1 MEDGGAGDPS
11 SKPAVSMV
19 DCFGEAQH
27 MPWGL
32 PQGPGEGPASMQ
44 LGAAYNLFD
53 CEELLE
59 ASIRSIRS
67 EVDYVVV
74 VYQRVSNFAMPC
86 SAELMP
92 TLQRLKS
99 AGLVDELLE
108 YSPRA
113 FSLDEKKTLVSRR
126 ATDMHLGGAC
136 VEDVGD
142 QFMNELTK
150 REIGRRACATHGC
163 NYFMS
168 LDADECYLAPQLRA
182 VKALALEKNYECVA
196 CYMRYFFK
204 WPTQELVPPDTVNC
218 VPVLYR
224 IAPHMPFRLACPYPC
239 LVDPTRKLENL
250 RRLHIAERGIIE
262 MHHFSFVRRNI
273 RAKLLNVSN
282 RQNYDGGGAPDHL
295 EQFARAFDKWQ
306 PSHGILHPHPF
317 YKEAFKCTRTVPNV
331 FEIDFPGLG
340 RCAEEKEEE
349 EKQRI

>member
-1 MEDGGAGDPS
+1 MSAAAAS
-11 SKPAVSMV
+11 SSSSAPTVTV

-32 PQGPGEGPASMQ
+32 PPGPGEGPSSMT

-59 ASIRSIRS
+59 ASIRSIRP
-67 EVDYVVV
+67 EVDFVVV
-74 VYQRVSNFAMPC
+74 VYQRVSNFGMQC
-86 SAELMP
+86 SSELMP
-92 TLQRLKS
+92 TLRRLRS
-99 AGLVDELLE
+99 EGLVDELLE
-108 YSPRA
+108 YAPRA
-113 FSLDEKKTLVSRR
+113 FSLEEKKALVSRR
-126 ATDMHLGGAC
+126 ATDAHLGGAS

-150 REIGRRACATHGC
+150 RELGRQACATRGGC

-182 VKALALEKNYECVA
+182 VKELALAQNYECVA

-204 WPTQELVPPDTVNC
+204 WPTQEMVPPDDANC

-224 IAPHMPFRLACPYPC
+224 IAPHMAFRLACPYPC
-239 LVDPTRKLENL
+239 LVDPTRKLENC
-250 RRLHIAERGIIE
+250 RRLHVAERGVIE

-282 RQNYDGGGAPDHL
+282 RQNYEGGGAPEHL
-295 EQFARAFDKWQ
+295 EQFARSFDAWQ
-306 PSHGILHPHPF
+306 PSHGVLHPHPF
-317 YKEAFKCTRTVPNV
+317 FKQAFKRTRTVPNV
-331 FEIDFPGLG
+331 FGIDFPGMG
-340 RCAEEKEEE
+340 RCAEEEAGHCD
-349 EKQRI
+349 